1 MRMHKLLAA
10 ALLVV
15 SFDAVAADFHS
26 GWRSDEV
33 VLEGPI
39 ERGDCL
45 KFADHVFHTGAHDL
59 YTASPGGSVTEAVKI
74 GKLVRALKLGTDA
87 PDNSTVPRS
96 RVAALHH
103 LLNPTANYMC
113 SSACF
118 FVFVAGVPRQGG
130 VSGYPIIGIHR
141 PFLADLDLSTLAADQ
156 VLNIASRNRLF
167 VETYL
172 KEMGVQAKYAD
183 LMYSTPKD
191 DIRWITQQEFEQD
204 FYGVIPE
211 LKEWIDVRG
220 KQLATDL
227 ESISAGL
234 TSRPTGYDCK

>member
-1 MRMHKLLAA
+1 
-10 ALLVV
+10 
-15 SFDAVAADFHS
+15 
-26 GWRSDEV
+26 
-33 VLEGPI
+33 
-39 ERGDCL
+39 
-45 KFADHVFHTGAHDL
+45 
-59 YTASPGGSVTEAVKI
+59 
-74 GKLVRALKLGTDA
+74 
-87 PDNSTVPRS
+87 
-96 RVAALHH
+96 
-103 LLNPTANYMC
+103 MC

-118 FVFVAGVPRQGG
+118 FVFVAGVRRQGG

-156 VLNIASRNRLF
+156 VLNVASRNRLF

-204 FYGVIPE
+204 FYGIIPE
-211 LKEWIDVRG
+211 LKEWIGVRG

-234 TSRPTGYDCK
+234 TPDQREMIASDRKRLADPIRQQAEAENSMADDGWLKVFGSNSLDKAKSYCSGLN